1 MTSGLEHLLIVSW
14 HIRFEK
20 EYTYDGS
27 YMKLKELRL
36 EYKFPEK
43 IIKKTK
49 VLQGLGIAAYATNLF
64 CVTEYPFYD
73 PDTGVLSGGD
83 IRRGMETGSFPMSRT
98 MGFNVKVQF

>member
-1 MTSGLEHLLIVSW
+1 MILLIRCVK
-14 HIRFEK
+14 IEITKEEK
-20 EYTYDGS
+20 N
-27 YMKLKELRL
+27 
-36 EYKFPEK
+36 